1 MAKDTREF
9 SVRMLEAARK
19 NSTESLDV
27 SPVFMPVGRIKPET
41 FNDALNRILATSA
54 SQGMSLQEAYESIQG
69 DFDGDGEDFEDFE
82 DFDSEDE
89 FEQSSLASYELEPNA
104 TQAEGASVGRNEPVE
119 QPEPAQSK
127 ETAESESVRDS
138 EQA

>member
-9 SVRMLEAARK
+9 SVRMLEVARK

-54 SQGMSLQEAYESIQG
+54 AQGMTLQEAYESIQG
-69 DFDGDGEDFEDFE
+69 DFDGEGD
-82 DFDSEDE
+82 DFDDEFGDDIDDE
-89 FEQSSLASYELEPNA
+89 FEQSSLATYELEPNA
-104 TQAEGASVGRNEPVE
+104 TQAEGASVGRLEPE
-119 QPEPAQSK
+119 SKPEPESVAEKSD
-127 ETAESESVRDS
+127 ETARDS